1 MIKYLFSNI
10 DKVNGFSE
18 LQSKYLSKDLKK
30 CNSILFIPGDYD
42 SKKYNLYKIK
52 LLNGLEILV
61 LILKKII

>member
-10 DKVNGFSE
+10 DKINGFNE
-18 LQSKYLSKDLKK
+18 LQSKDLSKDLKK
-30 CNSILFIPGDYD
+30 CDSILFIPGDTIV
-42 SKKYNLYKIK
+42 KNIIFIKIK